1 MFLSLHILSEILI
14 YFILLPFE
22 ETLLNKIL
30 FFSIIILLFLSFILV
45 QKSDPGII
53 KCTIDL
59 SWLEMVENKYYINN
73 YCPYCKCQK
82 TIKVKHCH
90 ICKKCIDGFDHH
102 CNWIDNCIGEKNIG
116 RFIFF
121 ILIVITNLIFSYYIA
136 FKAFLSKEKVK
147 PAEDNTTFFVFSWI
161 YILNTKD
168 MVAVFIM
175 NIAIFF
181 FFPVCFVLWVQIKN
195 RVFKTRKN

>member
-1 MFLSLHILSEILI
+1 MSKNNKSKALS
-14 YFILLPFE
+14 Y
-22 ETLLNKIL
+22 
-30 FFSIIILLFLSFILV
+30 
-45 QKSDPGII
+45 
-53 KCTIDL
+53 
-59 SWLEMVENKYYINN
+59 M
-73 YCPYCKCQK
+73 
-82 TIKVKHCH
+82 
-90 ICKKCIDGFDHH
+90 KKCIDGFDHH

-136 FKAFLSKEKVK
+136 FKAFLSKEKIK
-147 PAEDNTTFFVFSWI
+147 SNDDNTTFFVFSWI

-168 MVAVFIM
+168 MIAIFIM
-175 NIAIFF
+175 SIAIFF